1 MKKQLTLVYI
11 FFAFSFYAKCQNL
24 IIKNNN
30 DSVKVEIVE
39 IKANSIL
46 CLRLEKPKLYIK
58 IRKSDIK
65 YILPLSADSNG
76 KLSVAP
82 LAENT
87 ETAAKNNT
95 NNYNF
100 KSGDYFRKAG
110 NNLILGQ
117 TLSIFG
123 AVGFAINMST
133 VSPDPKAT
141 VLTVAM
147 QVVAILLNYSAAVKL
162 ANAGALLKQEQQQFI
177 LKDEVKNSK

>member
-1 MKKQLTLVYI
+1 MRKQITLVFI
-11 FFAFSFYAKCQNL
+11 FVAIGFYTKCQNL

-65 YILPLSADSNG
+65 YILPLSTDSNG
-76 KLSVAP
+76 KLTIAP
-82 LAENT
+82 LEEST
-87 ETAAKNNT
+87 ETATKNNT

-117 TLSIFG
+117 TISIFG
-123 AVGFAINMST
+123 AVGFAINMT
-133 VSPDPKAT
+133 TISPDPKAT

-147 QVVAILLNYSAAVKL
+147 QVVAILLNYSAAAKL
-162 ANAGALLKQEQQQFI
+162 AKGGAYLKQEQQQFMI
-177 LKDEVKNSK
+177 KDEFKNSK